1 MKIGLFFGSFNPI
14 HKSHLEIAKSMI
26 QWKKLDEIWFVV
38 TPQNPQKD
46 PSILAPNENRIRMV
60 ELAVQRYKKFR
71 VEKIELE
78 LPTPNYTVNTM
89 EALINRDPENKFFL
103 IIGADNF
110 ENLDSWKNPERILE
124 ISNIL
129 VYPRGSSQ
137 INGSRLFLNDK
148 RIEFIQAPLLNDS
161 SSNIRKSIEESNKV
175 NEINDLPKEVK
186 LYIESQELYRSQ

>member
-26 QWKKLDEIWFVV
+26 QWKKLNEIWFVV

-46 PSILAPNENRIRMV
+46 PSILAPNENRIKMV
-60 ELAVQRYKKFR
+60 ELAVQQYKKFR

-137 INGSRLFLNDK
+137 INGSRLFLTDK

>member
-46 PSILAPNENRIRMV
+46 PSILAPNENRIKMV
-60 ELAVQRYKKFR
+60 ELAVQQYKKFR

-103 IIGADNF
+103 IIVQ
-110 ENLDSWKNPERILE
+110 L
-124 ISNIL
+124 
-129 VYPRGSSQ
+129 
-137 INGSRLFLNDK
+137 
-148 RIEFIQAPLLNDS
+148 
-161 SSNIRKSIEESNKV
+161 
-175 NEINDLPKEVK
+175 
-186 LYIESQELYRSQ
+186 